1 MIDLRGRYVKT
12 ENINETEILLQ
23 MATAQGFMWVPGYKP
38 LSCEAE
44 WKDKQY
50 FHFWENKEIKW
61 SYIAFEEY
69 ENFSDLISGLEES
82 EETERTITQ
91 ADFCKAA
98 AEFFR
103 DVKSDY
109 PREIGLAFSIL
120 EQKLFPSENEKDHG
134 TVNIA
139 SLVASG
145 TERAGGDNEFF
156 SGRDFADAVL
166 ACIRDAVD
174 SGNPEK
180 TSDIASVFVMLEREL
195 FGV

>member
-1 MIDLRGRYVKT
+1 MIDLRGRYIKT

-23 MATAQGFMWVPGYKP
+23 MATAQGFMWTPGYKP
-38 LSCEAE
+38 LSCEDE

-82 EETERTITQ
+82 EKTEETERSITQ

-103 DVKSDY
+103 Y
-109 PREIGLAFSIL
+109 TETNCAEEIGIALSIL
-120 EQKLFPSENEKDHG
+120 ERKLFPYTEN
-134 TVNIA
+134 
-139 SLVASG
+139 
-145 TERAGGDNEFF
+145 
-156 SGRDFADAVL
+156 
-166 ACIRDAVD
+166 
-174 SGNPEK
+174 
-180 TSDIASVFVMLEREL
+180 
-195 FGV
+195 